1 MRFLLVVLTLFSFS
15 VFAQE
20 FRYLNR
26 SPKGLLS
33 GDAYTGVVDDE
44 YALFYNPAAMGRN
57 RGFSFTPVQG
67 DLSVTNVLA
76 DKDRFDNFPKK
87 DPVGIANRVIG
98 FPIHAHAATTPGF
111 KMGGLGFSLLANQT
125 ANVIVRNRVHPTV
138 DIDYRYDR
146 GFVLGYAHS
155 FGSAA
160 SGKWVKKKS
169 YKNKKKEPSSGKS
182 GSMTS
187 FGVSF
192 KSINRDSL
200 TGSFP
205 LFGTELINIVSAQDK
220 FDYTSIR
227 DGLGYSKG
235 QGWGYDLGIEET
247 IYKGNAEIN
256 TGFSVMDVGDTK
268 FHLTQGTGSIP
279 KQKMMLMYGLSYKQ
293 DFGWFD
299 YRFSFDLHPLN
310 VPTDYGRKVHAG
322 FEAGPKIIKLM
333 AGYNAGY
340 FSYGAMVDLFIFRVM
355 AGFYGIE
362 TGTKFHEEQ
371 SKRAII
377 YLSLLDFSFDV

>member
-1 MRFLLVVLTLFSFS
+1 MRFFIIIALIFASQI
-15 VFAQE
+15 FAQE
-20 FRYLNR
+20 IRYLNR

-33 GDAYTGVVDDE
+33 GDAYTGAVEDE

-57 RGFSFTPVQG
+57 RGFSFTPLQG
-67 DLSVTNVLA
+67 DISVTNVLA
-76 DKDRFDNFPKK
+76 ERDRFNNFPKK
-87 DPVGIANRVIG
+87 DAVGIADRVIG
-98 FPIHAHAATTPGF
+98 FPIHAHAGTTPGF
-111 KMGGLGFSLLANQT
+111 KMGGLGFSLMANQT

-160 SGKWVKKKS
+160 SAKWAKKKT
-169 YKNKKKEPSSGKS
+169 YKNKRKAPPENRT

-200 TGSFP
+200 TGSYP
-205 LFGTELINIVSAQDK
+205 LFGTELLNIVSSQNE
-220 FDYTSIR
+220 FDYRSIR
-227 DGLGYSKG
+227 DGLGYSRG
-235 QGWGYDLGIEET
+235 RGWGYDLGIEET
-247 IYKGNAEIN
+247 VYKGNTEVN
-256 TGFSVMDVGDTK
+256 TGFSIMDVGDTK
-268 FHLTQGTGSIP
+268 FHLTEGTGSIP
-279 KQKMMLMYGLSYKQ
+279 KQKMMLMYGLSFKQ
-293 DFGWFD
+293 DFGMFD

-322 FEAGPKIIKLM
+322 LEFGPKIIKFM
-333 AGYNAGY
+333 GGYNAGY

-355 AGFYGIE
+355 GGFYGIE
-362 TGTKFHEEQ
+362 TGTKFREEQ

-377 YLSLLDFSFDV
+377 YFSLLDFSFDV